1 MRDQGAMWL
10 AQRWGFTSLDSESH
24 LHRGRATV
32 VKWIASE
39 HLSCKMGVVVITE
52 LGER

>member
-1 MRDQGAMWL
+1 M
-10 AQRWGFTSLDSESH
+10 DSESH

-39 HLSCKMGVVVITE
+39 HLSCKMGVVITE